1 MSIEER
7 VRNVIAQVFSL
18 DKAEVSPTASQET
31 LEKWDSFGHMNLCV
45 AIEEEFRVRLDD
57 TQIVEMTSVPKV
69 VQVLSGL
76 ALK

>member
-7 VRNVIAQVFSL
+7 VRGVVAQVFSL
-18 DKAEVSPTASQET
+18 DLAQVSTTASQDT

-45 AIEEEFRVRLDD
+45 AIEEEFKVSLDD
-57 TQIVEMTSVPKV
+57 TQIVEMTSVPNI

-76 ALK
+76 VTK